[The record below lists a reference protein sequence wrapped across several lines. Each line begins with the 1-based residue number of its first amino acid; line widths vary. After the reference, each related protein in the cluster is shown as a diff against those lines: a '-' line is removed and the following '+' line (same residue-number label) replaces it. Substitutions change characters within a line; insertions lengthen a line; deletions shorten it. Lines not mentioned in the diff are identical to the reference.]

1 MEVKKN
7 KCGRPRKEPT
17 YTKGFRLHKSLK
29 DFFSSLENSNKF
41 FTETITNT
49 PEYKAFIAKRAK
61 KDSKDINYNTIKS
74 LSNDIYRKKF
84 LMILTKPSLF

>member
-1 MEVKKN
+1 METRKKN

-49 PEYKAFIAKRAK
+49 PEYKAFIAKR
-61 KDSKDINYNTIKS
+61 DEQEDTNQ
-74 LSNDIYRKKF
+74 
-84 LMILTKPSLF
+84 PSLF

>member
-17 YTKGFRLHKSLK
+17 YTQSFRVSKNLK
-29 DFFSSLENSNKF
+29 EFYNKIEHANKF
-41 FTETITNT
+41 MVDTITNT
-49 PEYKAFIAKRAK
+49 PEYQAFIAKRAE